1 MKAFPKKSVEDLA
14 DRLPHKA
21 IANIKYTAPQPGPGP
36 ASGVWREALRLASGP
51 GPGSALP
58 GVPGPRA
65 AGAARVTPGGG
76 FSAPASPADAVPGG
90 GRRGA
95 AGLPRRD
102 PAGLCAEGGA
112 GGGPGEG
119 GRGRAGGEHG
129 EAGKGVTARFPLQ
142 ERAAE
147 AAGRSGGGDG
157 VRSGPRLHSS
167 VGRAE
172 GARALPAAP
181 TRGSGCHRAA
191 AGTELP
197 ALPRGPRRRGPA
209 APRTRR
215 CGRGGAGGRGREAA
229 ASRPEPLSTAEAP
242 AAGAALPAWSDSAST
257 GRTGCPGRLAR
268 SPDLRRLGFSSPAAA
283 CCTRSPASPRRRS
296 ACRPR
301 CPSASVFSSPASPSA
316 RVALQ
321 TPAARRCGSAC
332 AADRARRC
340 GAAALGL
347 RDCRTCWRS
356 PAAQCSRSA
365 SCACG
370 TGAARAAAPA
380 LAARAPAAPG
390 AGGRRRPPRHRGR
403 RGAPLGGCRTRSAFS
418 SSERTAFG
426 MRSSSLSWAG
436 RRADQRPH
444 VALVLLSVGQL
455 QLRGGETLLPPAL
468 EPRLEHLE
476 AVPVYVTFLY
486 AWELCRGLGLR
497 SCGAC
502 SGDYSH
508 YPLNFMGLIT
518 LMYLPGWIF
527 LSVYQDLLGVVPGS
541 VHTNYLKEKKKV
553 IRVPR
558 TNSIYFYT
566 FKTEWFF

>member
-1 MKAFPKKSVEDLA
+1 MANLSDVGLIQGVCKCYISLSFRRALVEEHRSL
-14 DRLPHKA
+14 
-21 IANIKYTAPQPGPGP
+21 GP
-36 ASGVWREALRLASGP
+36 ARPLAC
-51 GPGSALP
+51 
-58 GVPGPRA
+58 
-65 AGAARVTPGGG
+65 GARP
-76 FSAPASPADAVPGG
+76 SASPAGPALVPRSRECRAPAQPAQLGSPLVG
-90 GRRGA
+90 VSPL
-95 AGLPRRD
+95 LP
-102 PAGLCAEGGA
+102 PPPTPSQEEGGEARPGFLA
-112 GGGPGEG
+112 GTPRASARRAEREGGPAKAGEG
-119 GRGRAGGEHG
+119 EPEGSTGRP
-129 EAGKGVTARFPLQ
+129 GKGVTARSPLQ

-147 AAGRSGGGDG
+147 AAGRGGGGDG

-167 VGRAE
+167 V
-172 GARALPAAP
+172 
-181 TRGSGCHRAA
+181 
-191 AGTELP
+191 
-197 ALPRGPRRRGPA
+197 

-502 SGDYSH
+502 SWDYSH

-541 VHTNYLKEKKKV
+541 VHTNYLKEKKKKKV
-553 IRVPR
+553 TRVPR

-566 FKTEWFF
+566 FKTEWLF

>member
-1 MKAFPKKSVEDLA
+1 MDQQGHAAVFHLETSNEVFKTKEQCEDKAETK
-14 DRLPHKA
+14 
-21 IANIKYTAPQPGPGP
+21 IGINIKYTAPQPGPGP

-147 AAGRSGGGDG
+147 AAGRGGGGDG

-172 GARALPAAP
+172 GARARPAAP

-197 ALPRGPRRRGPA
+197 ALPRGPRQRGPA

-257 GRTGCPGRLAR
+257 GRTGCPRRLAR

-301 CPSASVFSSPASPSA
+301 CPSAFVFSSPASPSA

-403 RGAPLGGCRTRSAFS
+403 RGAPLGGSAFS

-476 AVPVYVTFLY
+476 AVPVYVT
-486 AWELCRGLGLR
+486 AWKLG
-497 SCGAC
+497 A
-502 SGDYSH
+502 
-508 YPLNFMGLIT
+508 
-518 LMYLPGWIF
+518 
-527 LSVYQDLLGVVPGS
+527 VPGAWAS
-541 VHTNYLKEKKKV
+541 ARAALAPGTILTTH
-553 IRVPR
+553 
-558 TNSIYFYT
+558 SIS
-566 FKTEWFF
+566 WASSP

>member
-1 MKAFPKKSVEDLA
+1 MPFAKKEYSE
-14 DRLPHKA
+14 
-21 IANIKYTAPQPGPGP
+21 NIKYTAPQPGPGP

-119 GRGRAGGEHG
+119 GRGRAGGEHR
-129 EAGKGVTARFPLQ
+129 EAGEGRHCSLSASG
-142 ERAAE
+142 
-147 AAGRSGGGDG
+147 AGGRGGG
-157 VRSGPRLHSS
+157 
-167 VGRAE
+167 
-172 GARALPAAP
+172 AAAATGFAAVLASTP
-181 TRGSGCHRAA
+181 PWGSGCHRAA

-301 CPSASVFSSPASPSA
+301 CPSAFVFSSPASPSA

-502 SGDYSH
+502 SWDYSH

-518 LMYLPGWIF
+518 LFTWLDIP
-527 LSVYQDLLGVVPGS
+527 
-541 VHTNYLKEKKKV
+541 
-553 IRVPR
+553 
-558 TNSIYFYT
+558 
-566 FKTEWFF
+566 